1 MFRLE
6 YVQEYTRVL
15 EESFDEEEDE
25 EDDMFMIIK
34 RFGEDSDKFLVIK
47 YLMFILDVV
56 GFIIY

>member
-34 RFGEDSDKFLVIK
+34 RFGEDSDKFSVNK
-47 YLMFILDVV
+47 YLMFIFV
-56 GFIIY
+56 YC